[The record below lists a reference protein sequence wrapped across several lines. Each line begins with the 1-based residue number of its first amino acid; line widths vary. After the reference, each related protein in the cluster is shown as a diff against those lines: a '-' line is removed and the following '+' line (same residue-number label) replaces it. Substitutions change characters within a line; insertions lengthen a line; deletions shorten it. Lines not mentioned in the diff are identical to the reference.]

1 MTLDQFITKYHSKQ
15 IDYDGFFGFQCM
27 DLYRQYVKEVLG
39 FPQSVPVPGAA
50 DVWLNFRDDYFD
62 RIENTPE
69 AIPRR
74 GDVIIWSRADGMP
87 FGHIAVFYNG
97 DLNSFMSFDQNWG
110 GNFCHYQN
118 HNYNFVLGW
127 LRPNQPAAVADDI
140 DLLSQITAVI
150 NGAGDSESKI
160 QRIRELVQ

>member
-1 MTLDQFITKYHSKQ
+1 
-15 IDYDGFFGFQCM
+15 
-27 DLYRQYVKEVLG
+27 
-39 FPQSVPVPGAA
+39 
-50 DVWLNFRDDYFD
+50 
-62 RIENTPE
+62 
-69 AIPRR
+69 
-74 GDVIIWSRADGMP
+74 MP

-150 NGAGDSESKI
+150 DGAGDRESKI